1 MNMGIIGQSYPKLTQ
16 LPNPLMMRFTLL
28 DTLRRPTQRP
38 ILAIRQHLLP
48 TAILLF
54 LEVHLV
60 RASEL
65 AAFTASVRDLHQTV
79 CVAS

>member
-28 DTLRRPTQRP
+28 DILSRPTQRP

-48 TAILLF
+48 TTILLF
-54 LEVHLV
+54 LVS
-60 RASEL
+60 ASEL
-65 AAFTASVRDLHQTV
+65 AAFTALCGNFTRPS
-79 CVAS
+79 A

>member
-28 DTLRRPTQRP
+28 DILSRPTERPTERP

-48 TAILLF
+48 TTIVLF
-54 LEVHLV
+54 LVC
-60 RASEL
+60 ASEL
-65 AAFTASVRDLHQTV
+65 AAFTATLPDRRRSLVG
-79 CVAS
+79 

>member
-28 DTLRRPTQRP
+28 DILSRPTQRP

-48 TAILLF
+48 TSIVLF
-54 LEVHLV
+54 LVS
-60 RASEL
+60 ASEL
-65 AAFTASVRDLHQTV
+65 AAFTASVRELRQTV